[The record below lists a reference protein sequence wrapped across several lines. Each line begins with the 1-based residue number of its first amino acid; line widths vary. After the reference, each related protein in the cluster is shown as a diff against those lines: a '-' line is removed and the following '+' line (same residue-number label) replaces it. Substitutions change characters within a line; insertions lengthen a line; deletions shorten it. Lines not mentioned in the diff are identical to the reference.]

1 MLFKISL
8 HSKVDDPKE
17 KVCTFQNL
25 LLILILQL
33 LYSYTFISFT
43 ITHVLG
49 HFHLHSVLEQRQL
62 FNPNL
67 WLPSL
72 AVLQASLVY
81 RDHLESQVCYNKFM
95 HPHSTRNIVAENHF
109 KKLKNSF
116 LWLQFKMGFI
126 VGMCEWRFQVK

>member
-1 MLFKISL
+1 MLFEISL

-17 KVCTFQNL
+17 KVCTFQNV
-25 LLILILQL
+25 LILILQL
-33 LYSYTFISFT
+33 LYCYTFISFT

-81 RDHLESQVCYNKFM
+81 RDHLESQVHYNKFI
-95 HPHSTRNIVAENHF
+95 HPHSVRNIVAENHF
-109 KKLKNSF
+109 KKLRNSF
-116 LWLQFKMGFI
+116 LWLRFKMGFI